1 MEGRGANI
9 SYYWGIVLNTQNIP
23 REGIGLSKNVLF
35 SKKA

>member
-9 SYYWGIVLNTQNIP
+9 SYHWGIVLNTQNIP
-23 REGIGLSKNVLF
+23 REGRGFGKNVLF